1 MKILVVSKWG
11 DALDIA
17 YQLKKDG
24 HNVKMHIQD
33 KASKEVGYGFVQKT
47 NHWERFVDWADL
59 IVFDYTGF
67 GSLADALRL
76 KGKVVFGG
84 SAYTD
89 RLELDRE
96 FGQKELLRHGV
107 KVLASQEFSNFTDA
121 IHYIQNNPDAYVIKP
136 CGETQELK
144 QLLFVGQDDQGNDV
158 IHMLKAY
165 EKSWGAEFGTFQ
177 IQRKVKGVEVAISGF
192 FNGANFVR
200 PFNINFEHKKL
211 FPNELGVSTGEMG
224 TSMYWTTQS
233 NLAEKTLLKME
244 KTLAEHNFRGHLD
257 INVIVNGHGIYPL
270 EFTSRF
276 GYPQVYI
283 QKDAITEDFGV
294 LLYRIANESTVSIQ
308 VKKGFQVGAYM
319 VVPPFPFHDPKS
331 FRLFSKDS
339 VVVFKSPNRDGVHPI
354 QVKIINGQW
363 LVTGDS
369 GIVVLVTGS
378 GLTIKDAQK
387 NMYNRISNVIIN
399 NSYYRNDIGNRWAE
413 DSDKLLSWGYI

>member
-1 MKILVVSKWG
+1 MKILVVSKLG

-24 HNVKMHIQD
+24 HNVKMYIQD
-33 KASKEVGYGFVQKT
+33 KANKEVGYGFVQKT

-67 GSLADALRL
+67 GSVADALRL

-200 PFNINFEHKKL
+200 PFNINFEHK
-211 FPNELGVSTGEMG
+211 N
-224 TSMYWTTQS
+224 Y
-233 NLAEKTLLKME
+233 
-244 KTLAEHNFRGHLD
+244 
-257 INVIVNGHGIYPL
+257 
-270 EFTSRF
+270 
-276 GYPQVYI
+276 
-283 QKDAITEDFGV
+283 
-294 LLYRIANESTVSIQ
+294 
-308 VKKGFQVGAYM
+308 FQM
-319 VVPPFPFHDPKS
+319 
-331 FRLFSKDS
+331 
-339 VVVFKSPNRDGVHPI
+339 N
-354 QVKIINGQW
+354 
-363 LVTGDS
+363 
-369 GIVVLVTGS
+369 
-378 GLTIKDAQK
+378 
-387 NMYNRISNVIIN
+387 
-399 NSYYRNDIGNRWAE
+399 
-413 DSDKLLSWGYI
+413 